1 MDEAGSSAQQVVFLH
16 GMGTGPD
23 SWGAQV
29 AGLPDG
35 FTGHAPRIPGL
46 SDGDGEFSLG
56 RAVDEVVAGLDRR
69 GLDRAHL
76 CGLSLGAMLAT
87 QVAISHPDRAS
98 SLVISGG
105 QVHPPRVLMALQ
117 AGLTRVL
124 PRRIIAP
131 DGTSRRRIL
140 AVQRALAR
148 VDFREH
154 LADITVPTLVLCGS
168 RDVANL
174 PAARAL
180 AAGIP
185 GARLKVIDGAGHE
198 INTERPEAFTEALA
212 EFLPQ
217 VG

>member
-1 MDEAGSSAQQVVFLH
+1 MDEAGTAEQQVVFLH

-23 SWGAQV
+23 SWDDQV
-29 AGLPDG
+29 AGLADG
-35 FTGHAPRIPGL
+35 FVGHAPRIAGL
-46 SDGDGEFSLG
+46 SDGGGEFSVG
-56 RAVDEVVAGLDRR
+56 RAVDEVVAGLDRH
-69 GLDRAHL
+69 GIDRAHV

-87 QVAISHPDRAS
+87 QLTITHPERVA
-98 SLVISGG
+98 SLVLSGG
-105 QVHPPRVLMALQ
+105 QVHPPRALMALQ

-124 PRRIIAP
+124 PRRVIAP

-148 VDFREH
+148 VDFRGR
-154 LADITVPTLVLCGS
+154 LGDITVPTLVLCGS

-185 GARLKVIDGAGHE
+185 GARLQVIDGAGHE
-198 INTERPEAFTEALA
+198 INTERPEAFSAALA
-212 EFLPQ
+212 EFLPAA
-217 VG
+217 